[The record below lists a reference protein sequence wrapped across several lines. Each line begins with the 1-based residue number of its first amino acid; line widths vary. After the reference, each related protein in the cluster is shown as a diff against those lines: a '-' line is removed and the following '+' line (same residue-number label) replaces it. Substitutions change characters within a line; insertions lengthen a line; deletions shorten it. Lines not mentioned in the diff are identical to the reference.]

1 MENLDGLSQLV
12 SVDLSFN
19 KISKVQD
26 LSGTPKLERL
36 MLKANP
42 ISKIQ
47 DLEGLKASR
56 SLRHL
61 SFQNVDNSDACP
73 VCSLPEYAKSLRS
86 LCPELLA
93 LDSKRLR
100 LPDLDR
106 EIRRLDEQ
114 NAVDI
119 PEPRPWFSA
128 EELDLGEMQTSEVI
142 EEALKDRIGEF
153 EAAMA
158 DCKQVFREAYSADRR
173 QQDAEAAQAVRERQ
187 SVWQLRCKLDQSRR
201 EARLV
206 ARALQHQYA
215 DVKRLEAATR
225 QESQYA
231 AQLESKAAQLLAS
244 SPAVELRFQGEGEL
258 ESLHDE
264 NRCLLR
270 DIRGLRQSEKERRGE
285 ALRLLETAEDCAAV
299 AEVPVDLLG
308 AVGWGQLEVQEAQL
322 SLARTSAARSCA
334 AEEHDSL
341 LWALHSTRQEHRV
354 KVAQL
359 ATDESAA
366 LSASAE
372 RRHFTAEIA
381 ACCEAAVFL
390 RNEYN
395 ELQAESAREQE
406 DEKACSIELPEL
418 ESRQETC
425 SRDLLTESFL
435 LNQSREAAQSLRGQ
449 VGQIDAALSSAAARR
464 RGLVAEEW
472 RGDALQAAGLR
483 ELEVQ
488 TSELQSVAALNL
500 KQIRESRT
508 L

>member
-1 MENLDGLSQLV
+1 M
-12 SVDLSFN
+12 
-19 KISKVQD
+19 
-26 LSGTPKLERL
+26 P
-36 MLKANP
+36 
-42 ISKIQ
+42 
-47 DLEGLKASR
+47 
-56 SLRHL
+56 RH
-61 SFQNVDNSDACP
+61 A
-73 VCSLPEYAKSLRS
+73 
-86 LCPELLA
+86 
-93 LDSKRLR
+93 
-100 LPDLDR
+100 
-106 EIRRLDEQ
+106 
-114 NAVDI
+114 
-119 PEPRPWFSA
+119 SA
-128 EELDLGEMQTSEVI
+128 E
-142 EEALKDRIGEF
+142 
-153 EAAMA
+153 
-158 DCKQVFREAYSADRR
+158 RR

-264 NRCLLR
+264 NRRLLR
-270 DIRGLRQSEKERRGE
+270 DIRGLRQFEKERRGA

-308 AVGWGQLEVQEAQL
+308 AVGWGQLEVQEVQL
-322 SLARTSAARSCA
+322 NLARTSAARSCA

-341 LWALHSTRQEHRV
+341 LWSLHSTRQEHRV

-372 RRHFTAEIA
+372 RRHFTAEVA
-381 ACCEAAVFL
+381 ACCEAAVLF

-395 ELQAESAREQE
+395 ELQAESARDQE
-406 DEKACSIELPEL
+406 DEKACSNELLEL
-418 ESRQETC
+418 ESRQETF
-425 SRDLLTESFL
+425 SRDLHTESWL

-449 VGQIDAALSSAAARR
+449 VGQIDAALSAAAARR

-483 ELEVQ
+483 ELEVH
-488 TSELQSVAALNL
+488 TSELQSEAASAQVAELNL
-500 KQIRESRT
+500 KQVREGCKLHSHEQMSMLEMEHSRAEELIASYACAWENAHKLQRAVRAEEVQKKAMQERAMEAVLESEAADAQLLKARAKCEVAAAALSQGRQLAMDRGADLRGELKQRCAAQACLSEEIEEGSERARECRAKT
-508 L
+508 EKLRQELVTARRRSASLRSLLPAG

>member
-1 MENLDGLSQLV
+1 M
-12 SVDLSFN
+12 
-19 KISKVQD
+19 
-26 LSGTPKLERL
+26 
-36 MLKANP
+36 
-42 ISKIQ
+42 
-47 DLEGLKASR
+47 
-56 SLRHL
+56 
-61 SFQNVDNSDACP
+61 
-73 VCSLPEYAKSLRS
+73 
-86 LCPELLA
+86 
-93 LDSKRLR
+93 
-100 LPDLDR
+100 
-106 EIRRLDEQ
+106 
-114 NAVDI
+114 
-119 PEPRPWFSA
+119 PR
-128 EELDLGEMQTSEVI
+128 
-142 EEALKDRIGEF
+142 
-153 EAAMA
+153 
-158 DCKQVFREAYSADRR
+158 AYSADRR

-244 SPAVELRFQGEGEL
+244 SPAAELRFQGEGEL

-264 NRCLLR
+264 NRRLLR
-270 DIRGLRQSEKERRGE
+270 DIRALRQSEKERRGE

-308 AVGWGQLEVQEAQL
+308 AVGWGQLEVQEVQL
-322 SLARTSAARSCA
+322 NLARASAARSCA

-341 LWALHSTRQEHRV
+341 LWSLHSTRQEHRV

-372 RRHFTAEIA
+372 RRHFTAEVA
-381 ACCEAAVFL
+381 ACCEAAVLF

-395 ELQAESAREQE
+395 ELQAESARDQE
-406 DEKACSIELPEL
+406 DEKACSKELLEL
-418 ESRQETC
+418 ESREETS
-425 SRDLLTESFL
+425 SRDLLTESWL

-449 VGQIDAALSSAAARR
+449 VGQIDAALSAAAARR

-488 TSELQSVAALNL
+488 ASELQSEAASAQVAALNL
-500 KQIRESRT
+500 KQIREGCKLQSTKQTSMLEMEHSRAEE
-508 L
+508 LIASYACAWENVHKLQRAVRAEELQKKAMQDRAREAVLESEAADAQLLKARAKCEVAAAALAQGRQLAMDRGADLRGELKQRSAAQACLSEEIEEARAKRRSRKALQR